1 MAAGA
6 RRRIRICWICSEKG
20 RVSDQGAGSTVVVYL
35 NLGGVAWLRRP
46 FGVRRR
52 WMREATL
59 AAPVSKGREF
69 FRAGG
74 SMHTQQYFEPL
85 SSRDNDE
92 GGRWISKKI
101 IDSRTIK
108 SPTLRIAMIGR
119 GSLLCTVVKLEIF
132 LQIRS
137 SFVLE
142 ACTPPQSS
150 SSRVAAPAS
159 NDASSFTDHRRYVEK
174 RFIAPVA
181 NALYTN
187 CAP

>member
-1 MAAGA
+1 M
-6 RRRIRICWICSEKG
+6 
-20 RVSDQGAGSTVVVYL
+20 
-35 NLGGVAWLRRP
+35 
-46 FGVRRR
+46 
-52 WMREATL
+52 
-59 AAPVSKGREF
+59 
-69 FRAGG
+69 
-74 SMHTQQYFEPL
+74 
-85 SSRDNDE
+85 
-92 GGRWISKKI
+92 
-101 IDSRTIK
+101 IDSQTIK
-108 SPTLRIAMIGR
+108 SPTLRIAMMG
-119 GSLLCTVVKLEIF
+119 LLCTVVKLEIF

-159 NDASSFTDHRRYVEK
+159 NDASSFTDHRRYVGK